1 MTCIRDARQKLEGYF
16 VDTQHVAHKL
26 IARSS
31 KSRSFCRL
39 RKSIKKQRRRQNI
52 GKENGVSWAKDY
64 TNRNIYLIGAPRG

>member
-31 KSRSFCRL
+31 KSRSLRRL
-39 RKSIKKQRRRQNI
+39 RKSIKNK
-52 GKENGVSWAKDY
+52 GKGKILEKKMECLEPKIIQTETY
-64 TNRNIYLIGAPRG
+64 I